1 MTTKTVRSTRRPRDR
16 KAQILAAAMEC
27 FRRSGYQATG
37 MEDIAAAVGITA
49 GALYRHFRSKQELLN
64 RALLDSAEQVQA
76 VAESAGGLDSALAAL
91 SSFTLDHR
99 AYASVWDRETR
110 NLAPE
115 DRAEV
120 TGRHAGIADAIA
132 SALGAVRPELDA
144 DDTSLLAW
152 AAMTTIAGASY
163 HHVELPR
170 PRFDELLAATARAA
184 CDTSLPDAPARPADA
199 PTTPA
204 PGAGLRPASR
214 REALIST
221 AIPLFAAHGYQAVSM
236 EDLGSAAGVS
246 RPAVYTHFSGKADL
260 LAAALRRE
268 SEAKWS
274 GLARDL
280 ARSADASEALDRLVD
295 SYARGS
301 VGNKGAAGLV
311 LVGDIAHL
319 PEADREDLHR
329 SQVDYVSEWV
339 ALLTAARP
347 DLGTTEARVV
357 VHSTF
362 TMLNILPR
370 LPLLELHADPVAR
383 LVAIAHSVLGVPSP

>member
-1 MTTKTVRSTRRPRDR
+1 MTTKTARPARRPRDR

-76 VAESAGGLDSALAAL
+76 VAQNADGLDAALADL

-110 NLAPE
+110 NLAPD
-115 DRAEV
+115 DRAKA
-120 TGRHAGIADAIA
+120 TGSHAAIAETLA
-132 SALGAVRPELDA
+132 SALGTERPELAA
-144 DDTSLLAW
+144 DDALLLAW
-152 AAMTTIAGASY
+152 AAVTTIAGASY

-170 PRFDELLAATARAA
+170 PGFEELLAATARAA
-184 CDTSLPDAPARPADA
+184 CDTALPDAPADA
-199 PTTPA
+199 TAAAGLPA
-204 PGAGLRPASR
+204 PGSGLRPVSR

-221 AIPLFAAHGYQAVSM
+221 AIPLFAARGYLAVSM
-236 EDLGSAAGVS
+236 EDLGAAAGVS

-260 LAAALRRE
+260 LAAALHRE
-268 SEAKWS
+268 SEAKWA

-280 ARSADASEALDRLVD
+280 RRSTDASEALDRLLD
-295 SYARGS
+295 SYARAS
-301 VGNKGAAGLV
+301 VANRGAAGLV

-319 PEADREDLHR
+319 SEADQEALHR

-339 ALLTAARP
+339 ALLTTARP
-347 DLGTTEARVV
+347 ELGASEARVV
-357 VHSTF
+357 VQSAF

-370 LPLLELHADPVAR
+370 LTLLERFTDPVTRLASIAR
-383 LVAIAHSVLGVPSP
+383 SVLGVASP

>member
-37 MEDIAAAVGITA
+37 MEDIATAVGITA
-49 GALYRHFRSKQELLN
+49 GALYRHFRSKQELLSL
-64 RALLDSAEQVQA
+64 AMLDSAEQVRD
-76 VAESAGGLDSALAAL
+76 VARSADGLDSVLAAL

-120 TGRHAGIADAIA
+120 TRRHADIAEAVA
-132 SALGAVRPELDA
+132 SALSTVRPELDA

-152 AAMTTIAGASY
+152 AAVTTIAGASY

-170 PRFDELLAATARAA
+170 PRFDELLASTARAA
-184 CDTSLPDAPARPADA
+184 CDTSLPDPPAGPEATEA
-199 PTTPA
+199 ATQV
-204 PGAGLRPASR
+204 GAGLRPASR

-236 EDLGSAAGVS
+236 EDLGAAAGVS

-260 LAAALRRE
+260 LATALHRE
-268 SEAKWS
+268 SEAKWA

-280 ARSADASEALDRLVD
+280 RGSRDAGEALDRLVE
-295 SYARGS
+295 SHARGS
-301 VGNKGAAGLV
+301 VANKGAAGLV

-319 PEADREDLHR
+319 PEADREALHR
-329 SQVDYVSEWV
+329 SQVDFVSEWV
-339 ALLTAARP
+339 ALLTATRP
-347 DLGTTEARVV
+347 ELGTAEARVIAQ
-357 VHSTF
+357 STF

-370 LPLLELHADPVAR
+370 LPLLERFTDPAPR
-383 LVAIAHSVLGVPSP
+383 LVAIARSTLGVASP

>member
-76 VAESAGGLDSALAAL
+76 VAQSADGLDSALAAL

-120 TGRHAGIADAIA
+120 TRRHAGIADAIA
-132 SALGAVRPELDA
+132 SALGAVRPELDT
-144 DDTSLLAW
+144 DDASLLAW
-152 AAMTTIAGASY
+152 AAVTTIAGASY

-184 CDTSLPDAPARPADA
+184 CDTSLPDAPASPADA
-199 PTTPA
+199 STPP
-204 PGAGLRPASR
+204 PGTGLRPASR

-295 SYARGS
+295 SYAHGS

-347 DLGTTEARVV
+347 DLGTAEARVV
-357 VHSTF
+357 VQSTF

-383 LVAIAHSVLGVPSP
+383 LVAIARSVLGVASP